1 MGEALGRFFASGT
14 PFKRRLETLVF
25 DLPAGESD
33 ELMMLMKESRG
44 AWAMLLGRSSGRA
57 LFLGNGF
64 SGTPVALG
72 TWIVNTRSAL
82 CST

>member
-1 MGEALGRFFASGT
+1 MAAPPSINQHAHRLSHPMGEALGRFFASGM

-44 AWAMLLGRSSGRA
+44 AWAMLLGR
-57 LFLGNGF
+57 
-64 SGTPVALG
+64 
-72 TWIVNTRSAL
+72 
-82 CST
+82 